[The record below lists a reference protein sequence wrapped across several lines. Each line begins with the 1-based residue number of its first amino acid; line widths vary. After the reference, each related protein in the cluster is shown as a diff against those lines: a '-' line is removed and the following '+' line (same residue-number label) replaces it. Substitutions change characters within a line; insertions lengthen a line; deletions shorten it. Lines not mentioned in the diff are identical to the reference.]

1 MGHSLL
7 IIDDSEVVRSEV
19 WAALQPTGLFENCL
33 EAGDGIEG
41 YKLLLNNPVS
51 LVVCDVVM
59 PGADGFKFLLLKRK
73 AGAEKQQIPVIML
86 TSQSSVDTV
95 VQTMNAGASDHVIKP
110 FRAAELVARVKTH
123 LELFLNRQALDQAR
137 LRLSSSK
144 VFLEN
149 VLASMADGLIVL
161 DEKEVVTRINDAMLA
176 LLGGDS
182 EDYVGKAIKDLVAI
196 DDLVHLTGI
205 ESALQDKTVSGMTI
219 SLVSVSGER
228 IPAAVSAANL
238 SNVSGSDEGGFV
250 LLVRDVRESFRVAEE
265 ESRAAAAVRE
275 RTQELEEAREEMRR
289 DTDIEL
295 KHARSLILHAER
307 LSALGQMVA
316 GVGHEIINPI
326 WMVQAA
332 GSNLNNELVDLRTE
346 LLAILDDS
354 EGAEQIRNSLSKR
367 FARMEES
374 FDQNKRAVARLTEL
388 SGALT
393 NHMVIEPP
401 AVPQVDVNIL
411 IRECMTMAQATLNL
425 NEVTTNFSEVPTI
438 CCYRSRVGQS
448 ITALLFNAAEVLQ
461 QKHKRALAN
470 GVNFVGKICIET
482 SPATR
487 DETDGV
493 LIAVCDNGDGI
504 AEEMR
509 EAVFEE
515 FFTTKPEG
523 MGAGLGLSIAR
534 RLLSEH
540 SGTLTVID
548 DETLG
553 GARFEIWLPVHGG
566 PVGQMLPD

>member
-95 VQTMNAGASDHVIKP
+95 VQTMNAGASDHVVKP

-161 DEKEVVTRINDAMLA
+161 DEKEIVTRINDAMLA
-176 LLGGDS
+176 LLGGDA

-228 IPAAVSAANL
+228 VPTAVSAANL
-238 SNVSGSDEGGFV
+238 SNVSGGDEGGFV
-250 LLVRDVRESFRVAEE
+250 LLVRDVRESFRVAEQ

-275 RTQELEEAREEMRR
+275 RTQELEDARDEMRR
-289 DTDIEL
+289 DTDLEL
-295 KHARSLILHAER
+295 KHARNLIVHAER

-316 GVGHEIINPI
+316 GIGHEITNPI

-332 GSNLNNELVDLRTE
+332 GSTLNQELVELRTE
-346 LLAILDDS
+346 LLGILDDS
-354 EGAEQIRNSLSKR
+354 EGAEQIRSSLSKR

-374 FDQNKRAVARLTEL
+374 FGQNEKAVKRLTEL
-388 SGALT
+388 SEALT

-401 AVPQVDVNIL
+401 AVPDVDINVL
-411 IRECMTMAQATLNL
+411 IRECMTMAQGALNL
-425 NEVTTNFSEVPTI
+425 NEMTTSFSEVPTV

-448 ITALLFNAAEVLQ
+448 VTALLFNAAEVLQ

-470 GVNFVGKICIET
+470 GVNFIGKITVET
-482 SPATR
+482 SAVSR
-487 DETDGV
+487 DEEPGV

-509 EAVFEE
+509 EAIFEE
-515 FFTTKPEG
+515 FFTTKPAG
-523 MGAGLGLSIAR
+523 LGAGLGLSIAR

-540 SGTLTVID
+540 HGTLSVCD

-553 GARFEIWLPVHGG
+553 GARFEIWLPLSGG
-566 PVGQMLPD
+566 PVGQTLPD

>member
-41 YKLLLNNPVS
+41 YKLLLNNPIS

-73 AGAEKQQIPVIML
+73 AGAENQQIPVIML

-95 VQTMNAGASDHVIKP
+95 VQTMNAGASDHVVKP

-137 LRLSSSK
+137 IRLSSSK

-182 EDYVGKAIKDLVAI
+182 EDYVGKAIKELVAI

-250 LLVRDVRESFRVAEE
+250 LLVRDVRESFRVAEQ

-295 KHARSLILHAER
+295 KHARNLIVHAER

-332 GSNLNNELVDLRTE
+332 GSNLNKELVDLRTE

-354 EGAEQIRNSLSKR
+354 EDAENIRNSLSKR

-374 FDQNKRAVARLTEL
+374 FEQNETAVARLTEL
-388 SGALT
+388 SEALT

-401 AVPQVDVNIL
+401 AVPDVDVNIL
-411 IRECMTMAQATLNL
+411 IRECMTMAQGTLNL
-425 NEVTTNFSEVPTI
+425 NEVTTQFSEVPTI

-470 GVNFVGKICIET
+470 GVNFVGKISIET
-482 SPATR
+482 APVSR
-487 DETDGV
+487 DDRAGV

-509 EAVFEE
+509 DAVFEE

-523 MGAGLGLSIAR
+523 NGAGLGLSIAR
-534 RLLSEH
+534 RLLAEH
-540 SGTLTVID
+540 SGTLRVMD

-553 GARFEIWLPVHGG
+553 GARFEIWLPLSGG
-566 PVGQMLPD
+566 PVGQTLPD